1 MQKSYPN
8 EVPVATVFSMWWPLA
23 ASWLMMGTA
32 VPMISAV
39 LARLAEPKISLA
51 AFGGIVFPIS
61 LIIEAPIIML
71 LSAST
76 ALSKDWPSY
85 QLIRRFMMGISFV
98 LTFTHFLLA
107 FTPLYYTV
115 VVGIMDPPAVI
126 IEPARIGLMIMLP
139 WTWTVAYR
147 RLNQGVLIRN
157 GRSKAISVGAIIRI
171 SANASVLAIGWAI
184 GTIPGIVVG
193 ASGLIA
199 GVIADAVYTGVV
211 VQPVLR
217 NTLRPAALVSP
228 VLTWPAFLNF
238 YWPLALTSLLNLIV
252 TPLGSA
258 TISRMPDALNSL
270 AVWPV
275 LTGFLFM
282 WRSIG
287 FAYSEVVV
295 ANLDEPG
302 SFFALRRF
310 TLYLMAFAVLGLTF
324 VAVTPVSDFWF
335 VTVSGLGAE
344 LATLASVGLWVTL
357 LWPVISILRNT
368 FQAVL
373 VSGRKT
379 RAVTEAVVIFF
390 LLSGVLLVLSTNL
403 NGRLPGLFVAL
414 IVFQI
419 GYGSQALWMW
429 LRSRT
434 YLKAV
439 KARDIVL
446 REQFV
451 QEVTNV

>member
-1 MQKSYPN
+1 
-8 EVPVATVFSMWWPLA
+8 
-23 ASWLMMGTA
+23 MMGTA

-39 LARLAEPKISLA
+39 LARLADPKISLA

-61 LIIEAPIIML
+61 LIIEAPILML

-85 QLIRRFMMGISFV
+85 QLIRRFMLGISFA
-98 LTFTHFLLA
+98 LTLLHFLLA

-157 GRSKAISVGAIIRI
+157 GRSKAISVGAVIRI
-171 SANASVLAIGWAI
+171 SANASVLAVGWVI
-184 GTIPGIVVG
+184 GTVPGIVVG

-199 GVIADAVYTGVV
+199 GVIADAVYTGIV

-217 NTLRPAALVSP
+217 DKLRPAPLVSP
-228 VLTWPAFLNF
+228 VLTWSTFINF

-258 TISRMPDALNSL
+258 AVSRMPDALNSL

-282 WRSIG
+282 WRSMG

-310 TLYLMAFAVLGLTF
+310 TSYLILFAVVGLTF
-324 VAVTPVSDFWF
+324 VAITPLADFWF
-335 VTVSGLGAE
+335 VTVSGLDAE
-344 LATLASVGLWVTL
+344 LATLAGVGLFITL

-390 LLSGVLLVLSTNL
+390 LINGSLLLLSTNI
-403 NGRLPGLFVAL
+403 NGRLPGLFIAL

-429 LRSRT
+429 LRSRS
-434 YLKAV
+434 YLKEV
-439 KARDIVL
+439 QARDIAL
-446 REQFV
+446 HEQV
-451 QEVTNV
+451 GLL